1 MKDDAEE
8 VTTQY
13 SADEGLVS
21 RRVKGGCFGSEED
34 KLNYCAEGEENYRAA
49 VDRELLVTMTY
60 FFDGLYFMYG
70 GSSARAE
77 LRGRGRGFC
86 SLHIIQR

>member
-21 RRVKGGCFGSEED
+21 RRVERGCFGCEED
-34 KLNYCAEGEENYRAA
+34 KLDYCAEGEENYRAA
-49 VDRELLVTMTY
+49 VNCILLV
-60 FFDGLYFMYG
+60 
-70 GSSARAE
+70 
-77 LRGRGRGFC
+77 
-86 SLHIIQR
+86 